1 MKKLWNKS
9 WNFLFKHESHVYLF
23 LGMVIVFSG
32 LTLWNN
38 TNWANDLLKVERE
51 KAIIGVEVD
60 QQYGL
65 IKDQGEVIDFQS
77 EIIDKYNEN
86 STKSQEVIKMQEQII
101 RQLIQHLKSLDE
113 WPPDI
118 QPIDP
123 NNITRSEASYEEEI
137 SYLR

>member
-38 TNWANDLLKVERE
+38 TSWTNDLLKVERE
-51 KAIIGVEVD
+51 KAILGVEVD

-65 IKDQGEVIDFQS
+65 IRDQVELINTQS
-77 EIIDKYNEN
+77 DIINKYNNNAEQ
-86 STKSQEVIKMQEQII
+86 SREVIKLQEGII

-113 WPPDI
+113 WPPNI

-123 NNITRSEASYEEEI
+123 NKITRSEASYEEEI